1 MVVLDK
7 QIMPSLFFFP
17 SFPFILVS
25 ADSIVS
31 MHAYFY
37 LFFLGALRFLVLEGY
52 FHIGLVQRLKLV

>member
-7 QIMPSLFFFP
+7 QIMPSLFLFP
-17 SFPFILVS
+17 FPFILVS

-31 MHAYFY
+31 VHAYFY

-52 FHIGLVQRLKLV
+52 FSCPAFDTLD